1 MFYRPGKNSKKPPT
15 RDGVGGGGQ
24 TPPFALIRRRVR
36 LEFPAINFSLRKQSS
51 LLSVLVFK
59 NISPGVS
66 DRKWQNVNSG
76 EEREKTAVLASWAKL
91 NFAPLI
97 KIYHDNL
104 NSAS

>member
-1 MFYRPGKNSKKPPT
+1 MFYRPGKNLKKPPT
-15 RDGVGGGGQ
+15 RDDGAAPPP
-24 TPPFALIRRRVR
+24 PPFALIRRRVR

-76 EEREKTAVLASWAKL
+76 EEREKTAVLAS
-91 NFAPLI
+91 
-97 KIYHDNL
+97 
-104 NSAS
+104 